1 MNNEDKEKR
10 MLNRKTHCGWVS
22 RVMNKKENYAESKHH
37 INFTLNQK
45 KEDFIVGCVKCTYKH
60 LYNLLSHLE

>member
-10 MLNRKTHCGWVS
+10 MSKRKAHRGWVS
-22 RVMNKKENYAESKHH
+22 GVINKKENYAECFH

-45 KEDFIVGCVKCTYKH
+45 KKDFIVGCVKCAYEH
-60 LYNLLSHLE
+60 LFNLLSHLE